1 MSDILR
7 RHLERLSTT
16 DQCAKDLFSQWN
28 IDACILSEA
37 LSHISKLFTHFS
49 RHDSSHAEKILTN
62 IEMFLGADA
71 IEELTATDIWLLLE
85 SAYWHDIGMVVRHDE
100 FTKLHCEDQFK
111 RYLHDITLDK
121 SHEMSE
127 VAQAILEQNEQY
139 FCPTDSFPI
148 KIDNYNQL
156 LAGYYRSKHAE
167 RSAQT
172 VNQPEKWGI
181 KSPRTDMIA
190 KRLFGILGKICESH
204 TMNFSELLALLHRS
218 ENGHG
223 SELCHPRFVAC
234 LLRMGDLLD
243 LDNGRFSST
252 LGAIAAPNPTS
263 QSAHVDKHEAINHFL
278 VTPTLIEIEA
288 TNTSYQG
295 YVETA
300 KWFGM
305 LTDEIK
311 NFTQDWLDIVPDQW
325 KKIPPRIGRLHC
337 GLGEHQEV
345 LANGAVP
352 LVAIDSKS
360 ALEIFQG
367 AGIYENRWQAIRE
380 LLQNAVD
387 ASLIS
392 LWIDHKDE
400 ITSQPDLYYP
410 DSEEFKKKL
419 SQYIVN
425 ISATKINDDGEYGYW
440 KVSIKDNGVGIS
452 KEDFEKMLKVA
463 SGKNTL
469 KKEIISSMPKW
480 LRPSGEF
487 GLGLQSAFALGT
499 ERLDFFSKSRLTGES
514 YHFSMPSP
522 TGSDLGYCSIEK
534 LQGSPYDKPGTTLV
548 FTFKSRLKPSSIPG
562 DKMFYDYFE
571 NVGVTSFLD
580 YDSITDGEFP
590 VDALKILR
598 AAAEFRMESQNNIQI
613 MFNDIKLEQ
622 SASKDTPK
630 KYYDHD
636 TGLLLKN
643 IIFSENIGHQ
653 DVYYR
658 GQLVE
663 RHAFSIPFVSFS
675 VDIYGCAA
683 NEALAISRNKIK
695 SEYRLTLFNNII
707 ESLRKYIDEN
717 IDSIGSESIKYCSA
731 CCAVS
736 DIKTCADI
744 DKKWEDVHITDST
757 NLRNITKFNTI
768 NIIKNSSI
776 NFSGIIKNEDTENS
790 TLSIEY
796 EHSSFQLLLLV
807 EHALIVN
814 KFYYTLTKNTS
825 KRRTVVYS
833 RDFAEP
839 LTEEMLKLSL
849 IQKAQNNLMVQF
861 SRVAIPPHSKF
872 SKLAVKKLNRGI
884 FIEEIVPDYIG
895 KFMILPFL
903 FLHSQNKVSIDRLD
917 ELCKFLAD
925 NSDISLP
932 LHEIKSQYLSYID
945 WIDNTIMKDNKFW
958 MQMRGLVGQPPHQ
971 SVTS

>member
-1 MSDILR
+1 MSAILR
-7 RHLERLSTT
+7 TRLERLSTT

-100 FTKLHCEDQFK
+100 FIELHREGQFK
-111 RYLHDITLDK
+111 RYLSDITGDK
-121 SHEMSE
+121 SHEMRE
-127 VAQAILEQNEQY
+127 VAQAILEQSEQY

-167 RSAQT
+167 RSALT

-181 KSPRTDMIA
+181 KSPRTGMIA

-204 TMNFSELLALLHRS
+204 TMNFSQLLALLHRK

-252 LGAIAAPNPTS
+252 LSAIAAPNPTS
-263 QSAHVDKHEAINHFL
+263 QSAHIDKHEAINHFL

-325 KKIPPRIGRLHC
+325 KKIPPRIGKLHC

-392 LWIDHKDE
+392 LWIDHKDD

-410 DSEEFKKKL
+410 DSEEFKKIL

-425 ISATKINDDGEYGYW
+425 ISAIKINDDGEYGYW

-499 ERLDFFSKSRLTGES
+499 ERLDFFSKSKLTGES

-522 TGSDLGYCSIEK
+522 TGNDSGYCSIEK
-534 LQGSPYDKPGTTLV
+534 MQGSPYDKPGTTLI
-548 FTFKSRLKPSSIPG
+548 FTFKSRLKPSSIPA

-571 NVGVTSFLD
+571 NVGVASFLD
-580 YDSITDGEFP
+580 YDSITDEEFP
-590 VDALKILR
+590 VDALRILR
-598 AAAEFRMESQNNIQI
+598 AAAEFRMESQNYIQI
-613 MFNDIKLEQ
+613 MFNDTNFEQ
-622 SASKDTPK
+622 SASKGTPQN
-630 KYYDHD
+630 YYDHD

-643 IIFSENIGHQ
+643 ITFSEKSGTQ
-653 DVYYR
+653 EVYYR

-663 RHAFSIPFVSFS
+663 RHAFSIPFVNLS

-695 SEYRLTLFNNII
+695 SEYRRTLFNNII
-707 ESLRKYIDEN
+707 ESLRKYINRN
-717 IDSIGSESIKYCSA
+717 IDSIECGSIKYCSA

-736 DIKTCADI
+736 GIKTCANL
-744 DKKWEDVHITDST
+744 DKKWEDIHITDNIALS
-757 NLRNITKFNTI
+757 NLSNFNTI
-768 NIIKNSSI
+768 KLTSNSAI
-776 NFSGIIKNEDTENS
+776 NFSDIIKKVDTENS
-790 TLSIEY
+790 TISIEY
-796 EHSSFQLLLLV
+796 DSGNYPLLLLV
-807 EHALIVN
+807 EHALTTN
-814 KFYYTLTKNTS
+814 KFYYALTEHAAK
-825 KRRTVVYS
+825 KRTVVYS
-833 RDFAEP
+833 KDFCEP
-839 LTEEMLKLSL
+839 FTNKMLEQAL
-849 IQKAQNNLMVQF
+849 IQKAQNNFMVQS
-861 SRVAIPPHSKF
+861 SRVMIPPHDKYR
-872 SKLAVKKLNRGI
+872 KLAVEKLNVGI
-884 FIEEIVPDYIG
+884 FAEKIAQDYNG
-895 KFMILPFL
+895 NFMILPFL
-903 FLHSQNKVSIDRLD
+903 FLHSKKKVTTDGLD
-917 ELCKFLAD
+917 ELCNFLI
-925 NSDISLP
+925 NNTDITLSP
-932 LHEIKSQYLSYID
+932 DEIKTSYLDYIS
-945 WIDNTIMKDNKFW
+945 WIDNEIMKNNGEW
-958 MQMRGLVGQPPHQ
+958 RQLRNLTVP
-971 SVTS
+971 TL